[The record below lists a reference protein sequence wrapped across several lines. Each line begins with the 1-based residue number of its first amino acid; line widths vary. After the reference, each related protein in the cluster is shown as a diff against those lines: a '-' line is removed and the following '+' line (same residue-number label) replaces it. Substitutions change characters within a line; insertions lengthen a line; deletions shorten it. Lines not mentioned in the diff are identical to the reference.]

1 MGSRRPSSAVG
12 PVVFDSDVLIWYLRG
27 REESREFLETI
38 APSARLLPAIVVM
51 ELVRGCRDRAELRR
65 LHRFLDGAF
74 AGTVHIS
81 EEISR
86 RASALVD
93 RHALSHDIAPDDA
106 LVAATA
112 LTVRAP
118 LATGNVADYRYI
130 AGLSLK
136 PFRM

>member
-1 MGSRRPSSAVG
+1 VGSRKSPEALG

-27 REESREFLETI
+27 REESKTFLDAI
-38 APSARLLPAIVVM
+38 APSRRLLPAIVVM
-51 ELVRGCRDRAELRR
+51 ELLRGCRDRVELRR
-65 LHRFLDGAF
+65 LRRFLDGAF

-93 RHALSHDIAPDDA
+93 RHALSHRITPDDA

-118 LATGNVADYRYI
+118 LATANLADYRFI
-130 AGLSLK
+130 SGLSLK
-136 PFRM
+136 PFRL